1 MASGIKWDKTQ
12 AARMKQ
18 RLSFLASSYP
28 TATAQMAG
36 EVAMQVIA
44 DSINEPPTVP
54 IDTGNLRS
62 SGTFEVISDSS
73 WRSVKVLVGFNT
85 PYAARVHEIPMHFQD
100 ADAGNKYLESK
111 LQRHQEQYVRVWVK
125 GVTRRLG
132 MGGMPMAAGGGLGG
146 GSGAG

>member
-1 MASGIKWDKTQ
+1 MASGIKWDAAKTAQ
-12 AARMKQ
+12 MKQ
-18 RLSFLASSYP
+18 RLRSLASSYP

-62 SGTFEVISDSS
+62 TGTFEVFSAAS
-73 WRSVKVLVGFNT
+73 WRSVKLVAGFNA
-85 PYAARVHEIPMHFQD
+85 PYAAKVHEIPMHFQD
-100 ADAGNKYLESK
+100 ADAGNKYLEAK
-111 LQRHQEQYVRVWVK
+111 LQRHKDDYVRVWVS

-132 MGGMPMAAGGGLGG
+132 MGGLPMAAGGGSGG

>member
-1 MASGIKWDKTQ
+1 MVSGIKWDAAKTAQ
-12 AARMKQ
+12 MKQ
-18 RLSFLASSYP
+18 RLRSLASSYP

-62 SGTFEVISDSS
+62 TGTFEVFSGGS
-73 WRSVKVLVGFNT
+73 WRSVKVIVGFNT
-85 PYAARVHEIPMHFQD
+85 PYAAKVHEVPMRFQEPS
-100 ADAGNKYLESK
+100 AGNKYLEAK
-111 LQRHQEQYVRVWVK
+111 LQRHKEQYVRVWVN

-132 MGGMPMAAGGGLGG
+132 MGGLPMAAGGA
-146 GSGAG
+146 GAG